1 MLKSIYYLLFYLTN
15 CFTVPYRLTSID
27 FFYRKTRE
35 WLARK
40 LFCFAG
46 QDVVIRPKL
55 KVSYLSEIS
64 IGDRSSLGDRNM
76 IVAAGGLEIGVDV
89 MIGPEVMI
97 FTQNHE
103 ITPTEVKLIEGNIE
117 MKKVTIADDVWI
129 GARAIILPGAKIG
142 RGTVIAAGAVVP
154 GKEYPENVVLGG
166 NPAKIIK
173 KRSSMKETHRK
184 NEMKGVFR

>member
-1 MLKSIYYLLFYLTN
+1 MKSIYYLLFYLTN

-40 LFCFAG
+40 LFSFAG

-89 MIGPEVMI
+89 MVGPEVMI

-103 ITPTEVKLIEGNIE
+103 ITPTEVKLIEGSIQ

-173 KRSSMKETHRK
+173 KRSSTKETQRK
-184 NEMKGVFR
+184 NEMEGVFR